1 MCENERNDPCY
12 STAEPPSKRP
22 ANAKVQ
28 VICGV
33 VYQKYCLKHQLY
45 LMKVMIQ
52 TVFHACEVEKYLAE
66 PLLDFK
72 GNSPFK
78 WWAANCNAYILLCE
92 LARK

>member
-22 ANAKVQ
+22 ANDKTTIKLWGCLSEIAS
-28 VICGV
+28 
-33 VYQKYCLKHQLY
+33 YCLKHQLY

-52 TVFHACEVEKYLAE
+52 TIFHACEVEKYLTE

-78 WWAANCNAYILLCE
+78 WW
-92 LARK
+92 